1 MFPDP
6 LHLAIALGP
15 LAVYFLLVG
24 MINLSS
30 RPLVTTGARD
40 AAALGVGLSGLVFAG
55 PMELFLP
62 EDAAI
67 HFGWVVWLL
76 LLAFYGLCLTL
87 IVLVMRPRLVIY
99 NVTADQLRP
108 LLAEVVNELDREAR
122 WAGES
127 LVLPNLDVQLHIE
140 PIGFFRNAEL
150 VASGPHQSFVG
161 WKRLEN
167 VLATALK
174 ESRGEPNS
182 YGIVPLLFGLLL
194 IAVVTF
200 MAVSNRQELTQALF
214 DMLRI

>member
-67 HFGWVVWLL
+67 HFG
-76 LLAFYGLCLTL
+76 
-87 IVLVMRPRLVIY
+87 
-99 NVTADQLRP
+99 
-108 LLAEVVNELDREAR
+108 
-122 WAGES
+122 
-127 LVLPNLDVQLHIE
+127 
-140 PIGFFRNAEL
+140 
-150 VASGPHQSFVG
+150 
-161 WKRLEN
+161 
-167 VLATALK
+167 
-174 ESRGEPNS
+174 
-182 YGIVPLLFGLLL
+182 
-194 IAVVTF
+194 
-200 MAVSNRQELTQALF
+200 
-214 DMLRI
+214 